1 MPNRIYETIAIFYDT
16 HPFTDFLVCFS
27 WSNQGKNY
35 PENIFVGTKD
45 FYMVWSPI
53 MSEAM
58 SKITLL
64 SGIFRKHV

>member
-1 MPNRIYETIAIFYDT
+1 MLNRIYERIAIFYDT

-27 WSNQGKNY
+27 WSNLGKNY

-58 SKITLL
+58 SKITL
-64 SGIFRKHV
+64 SCFY